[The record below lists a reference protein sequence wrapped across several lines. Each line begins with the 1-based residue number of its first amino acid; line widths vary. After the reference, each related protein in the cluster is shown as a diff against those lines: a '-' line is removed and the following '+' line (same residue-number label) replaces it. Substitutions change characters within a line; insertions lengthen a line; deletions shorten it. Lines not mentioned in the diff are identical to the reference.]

1 MTTSTK
7 TFSNKQASKPLCPS
21 VKMKA
26 ENARKIG
33 LFGAICVIVG
43 SVIGIG
49 AFIKNK
55 SVFANNYGNPYGV
68 LLSWGIAFIIA
79 FATAFS
85 YAEITRVKTRIA
97 NTGLA
102 GWCERYVGYNF
113 GRFLKITYPFFY
125 YSCKLFIMSLI
136 LGELFFCINPFYN
149 NNGTPEITN
158 QNMWSIWGIGFG
170 ISLIMLIANWINNY
184 AVTKSMTFIT
194 PIKFLPILLVVIF
207 GVLGGVKTNG
217 GLFNPTNFGPDQT
230 YTGEFSITSVFSSLP
245 AIMFAFDS
253 FLVVG
258 NVSENVNNP
267 TRNIPISII
276 ISMSICGIIYFLIA
290 ISQLLCGQP
299 TSYGVFQEIFKNN
312 ETAKTTFTVTV
323 SIFMAVSEFGVVTSI
338 SSAFI
343 NSTQAAINEEVIIGS
358 RIMKK
363 ISNGS
368 KNKLTGGFI
377 MSLIIVTFWFI
388 VLGVPSAVLNTDQIF
403 DGFSNIIVVL
413 FFTIYGFVVLMSII
427 NRITN
432 KIPQSEVPRQ
442 KGHVVFASISVL
454 GCFLVPLYQMI
465 YEFIYKV
472 VLNPTGEYKPW
483 GLFWGGSRIP
493 TWIACLVFWFGV
505 IIFVAFPFIN
515 DLLIKVTNKNYS
527 QALMWQ
533 KVKVNKAIKVK
544 K

>member
-1 MTTSTK
+1 
-7 TFSNKQASKPLCPS
+7 
-21 VKMKA
+21 
-26 ENARKIG
+26 
-33 LFGAICVIVG
+33 
-43 SVIGIG
+43 
-49 AFIKNK
+49 
-55 SVFANNYGNPYGV
+55 
-68 LLSWGIAFIIA
+68 
-79 FATAFS
+79 
-85 YAEITRVKTRIA
+85 
-97 NTGLA
+97 
-102 GWCERYVGYNF
+102 
-113 GRFLKITYPFFY
+113 
-125 YSCKLFIMSLI
+125 MSLI

-149 NNGTPEITN
+149 NNGTPEITG

-194 PIKFLPILLVVIF
+194 PIKFLPILLVIIF
-207 GVLGGVKTNG
+207 GVLGGIKSNG
-217 GLFNPTNFGPDQT
+217 GLFNPTNVGPGHT
-230 YTGEFSITSVFSSLP
+230 YSGEFSITGVFSSLP

-267 TRNIPISII
+267 TKNIPISII

-299 TSYGVFQEIFKNN
+299 TPYGVFQEIFKNN
-312 ETAKTTFTVTV
+312 EAAKTTFTVV
-323 SIFMAVSEFGVVTSI
+323 ISIFMAVSEFGVVTSI

-358 RIMKK
+358 KTMKK

-377 MSLIIVTFWFI
+377 LSLIIVSFWFI
-388 VLGVPSAVLNTDQIF
+388 VLGVPSAALNTDQIF

-427 NRITN
+427 NRFTD
-432 KIPQSEVPRQ
+432 KIPQSEVPHQR
-442 KGHVVFASISVL
+442 GHIVFASISVL

-472 VLNPTGEYKPW
+472 ISNPTGEYQPW
-483 GLFWGGSRIP
+483 GLFWGENKIL

-515 DLLIKVTNKNYS
+515 DLLIKATNKNYS

-533 KVKVNKAIKVK
+533 KVKVNDKIKVRE
-544 K
+544 